1 MEAYQSFAT
10 VYDQMMADMPYDK
23 WLAFTEKIIQATTPL
38 HIVDLGC
45 GTGKISKKLAQ
56 NGHLVTGIDL
66 SAPMLAIAKQTEQ
79 EEFSSEVKNGS
90 YIPVDWKQQNMIEW
104 TSAQKADVVLSY
116 CDSINY
122 LLQEDELLALFYR
135 TLEQLKPD
143 GLFIFDCHPIW
154 RFEQYAEDQPF
165 AYDDG
170 DFSYIWFSQYDEED
184 AIIEHELTIYA
195 KQADGLFR
203 RIDETHIQRAY
214 SVRWLEQALLEAGFS
229 SVSIYQDFTFE
240 AATEQASRLFFVVKK

>member
-1 MEAYQSFAT
+1 MEAYQAFAT

-23 WLAFTEKIIQATTPL
+23 WLAFTRSLIKKNAPL
-38 HIVDLGC
+38 QIVDLGC
-45 GTGKISKKLAQ
+45 GTGKLSIELAK
-56 NGHLVTGIDL
+56 NGYLVTGIDL
-66 SAPMLAIAKQTEQ
+66 SPSMLTIAKQMEQ
-79 EEFSSEVKNGS
+79 EQLSLEIKNGS
-90 YIPVDWKQQNMIEW
+90 YIPVDWKHQNMIEW
-104 TSAQKADVVLSY
+104 TSAQQADVVLSY

-135 TLEQLKPD
+135 TYEQLKPD

-170 DFSYIWFSQYDEED
+170 EFSYIWFSQYDEED

-195 KQADGLFR
+195 KEQDGLFR

-214 SVRWLEQALLEAGFS
+214 NVRWLEQALLEAGFS
-229 SVSIYQDFTFE
+229 SVNVYQDFSFE